1 MTKDKRGKRY
11 DSDFKQFAL
20 SLYLLNPRNY
30 KELLKNFALPS
41 IRSLQLFT
49 KSWNIEPGI
58 NDKIFESLAIKLLS
72 LPAIERHC
80 ILCIDEMCLKSHL
93 FYNVSQDNIIGFQD
107 TGYEKSQFAKSAI
120 VIIAENWKLP
130 LCYYFIE
137 TTCQSNVLKHIIFYI
152 IIKLEIVHALI
163 TDMGS
168 NFIQLSR
175 ALGISKENSI
185 FFLVNDEKVFYTF
198 DTSQ

>member
-1 MTKDKRGKRY
+1 MKVILLRKQNKKLRQTIRRLKLKQEKQKRATDIQEKNSDIDNIRQLGSKLFSGNFEKLLAAQIDALTKDKRGRRY

-20 SLYLLNPRNY
+20 SLYFISPRNY

-58 NDKIFESLAIKLLS
+58 NDKIFEALAVKLLS

-107 TGYEKSQFAKSAI
+107 TGYEKSHQLAKSAL
-120 VIIAENWKLP
+120 VILARSIA
-130 LCYYFIE
+130 
-137 TTCQSNVLKHIIFYI
+137 
-152 IIKLEIVHALI
+152 
-163 TDMGS
+163 
-168 NFIQLSR
+168 
-175 ALGISKENSI
+175 
-185 FFLVNDEKVFYTF
+185 
-198 DTSQ
+198 